1 MNNDEF
7 KEVPQG
13 TEDNDINMSEN
24 DTIITPDMPG
34 NDMPEPGM
42 PTPDNPDP
50 GHDNDEKSD
59 FFFIKYVSLLWL
71 NLLNSPAEVSPLRV
85 HCLCYARV
93 VKLKS

>member
-1 MNNDEF
+1 MNL
-7 KEVPQG
+7 KKYPQG

-59 FFFIKYVSLLWL
+59 FEGYMLYL
-71 NLLNSPAEVSPLRV
+71 PQT
-85 HCLCYARV
+85 
-93 VKLKS
+93 

>member
-59 FFFIKYVSLLWL
+59 FEDI
-71 NLLNSPAEVSPLRV
+71 
-85 HCLCYARV
+85 CYICRRPESVAGKMIHKIGRAHV
-93 VKLKS
+93 